1 MNEAKEYRQQ
11 FAPLQGKNQ
20 ARLREF
26 ADRWRT
32 VRTEWANSGLHSDEV
47 ELENSDLV
55 KYANQVL
62 FEYGDLEKE
71 RGSTQEEMTR
81 LMAESRR
88 WDIDKKLELLVKLS
102 EFSRQ
107 NLEVGIPL
115 RVDVLN
121 RYDYAISKL
130 EVFVRVNSA
139 I

>member
-1 MNEAKEYRQQ
+1 
-11 FAPLQGKNQ
+11 
-20 ARLREF
+20 
-26 ADRWRT
+26 
-32 VRTEWANSGLHSDEV
+32 
-47 ELENSDLV
+47 V